1 MAFIEIK
8 NLSYEYEIEEGKRA
22 KALDGVSLSIEKGS
36 FVAILGHNGSG
47 KSTLVKLLSAVLELQ
62 SGEIIIDGVSL
73 DSSISDEDYI
83 SIRRRV
89 GMVFQNPDDQLV
101 ATVVEEDIAF
111 GPENLGVPPCEIEK
125 RVKDALEKVGMTAY
139 AKHAPHRLSGGQKQ
153 RIAIAG
159 ILAMLPE
166 CIIFDEATAMLDP
179 VGRESVMELI
189 RTLHRDGITTLF
201 ITHNMDEAK
210 LADRIVVLNRG
221 KVYMEGT
228 PKEVFSRA
236 DELFSIGL
244 EVPQST
250 SLAIELKKLGM
261 DIDTSVISE
270 EECAD
275 SIARILNKGF

>member
-1 MAFIEIK
+1 M
-8 NLSYEYEIEEGKRA
+8 
-22 KALDGVSLSIEKGS
+22 
-36 FVAILGHNGSG
+36 
-47 KSTLVKLLSAVLELQ
+47 
-62 SGEIIIDGVSL
+62 
-73 DSSISDEDYI
+73 
-83 SIRRRV
+83 
-89 GMVFQNPDDQLV
+89 
-101 ATVVEEDIAF
+101 
-111 GPENLGVPPCEIEK
+111 

-189 RTLHRDGITTLF
+189 RALHRDGITTLF